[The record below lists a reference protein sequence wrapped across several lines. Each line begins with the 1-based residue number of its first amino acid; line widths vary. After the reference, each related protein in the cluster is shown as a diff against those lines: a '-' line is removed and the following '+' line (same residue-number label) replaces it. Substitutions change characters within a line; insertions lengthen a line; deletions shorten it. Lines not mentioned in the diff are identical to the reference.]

1 MLYKNLEKSKMAKGV
16 ICQFQKKIRVV
27 FLAEKVCL
35 TLKKNYKAKQLIL
48 KVNNNK
54 YIPIFFSTKTIILN
68 ISIAEIPSIVTFK

>member
-16 ICQFQKKIRVV
+16 ICQFPKKIRVV

-35 TLKKNYKAKQLIL
+35 TLKKNPKQLIL

-68 ISIAEIPSIVTFK
+68 VSIAEIPSIVTFK